1 MKSMTGYGYG
11 EGGSDTLHFS
21 LELKSLN
28 NRFLDIYV
36 NLPLVISPLEP
47 RVREFLQQRIQR
59 GKVEVYIK
67 MKEVQ
72 EHLSVTVD
80 EGVVQGY
87 LQALRILASYADVP
101 EEIRLSH
108 LLRLE
113 GILQVEKNRDMEE
126 YWKVL
131 YPLLEKTFKTFDT
144 SRIQEGEA
152 LEQDI
157 LCLIGK
163 IEAEVQVIEDK
174 LPEIKRFYT
183 ETIRNRM
190 EELLS
195 DKIDEARI
203 LSEVAILLVKYS
215 VNEELVRLKAHID
228 AFRKI
233 LKEEGGIGKKLDFL
247 CQEMNREI
255 NTIGSKN
262 VLSEVTR
269 SVVDMKDALENIREQ
284 IRNIE

>member
-1 MKSMTGYGYG
+1 MRSMTGYGYG
-11 EGGSDTLHFS
+11 EGGSAALHFTV
-21 LELKSLN
+21 ELKSYN

-36 NLPLVISPLEP
+36 NLPLTISPLEP
-47 RVREFLQQRIQR
+47 RVREFLQERIQR

-67 MKEVQ
+67 MKEMQ
-72 EHLSVTVD
+72 EEVTVTVD
-80 EGVVQGY
+80 EGVVRGY
-87 LQALRILASYADVP
+87 LQALRTLASYADAA

-113 GILQVEKNRDMEE
+113 GILQVEKNRDIEE
-126 YWKVL
+126 YWKEL
-131 YPLLEKTFKTFDT
+131 YPLLAETFAAFDA
-144 SRIQEGEA
+144 SRKREGEA
-152 LEQDI
+152 LGEDI
-157 LCLIGK
+157 ENLLGK
-163 IEAEVQVIEDK
+163 IETGVLEIESL

-183 ETIRNRM
+183 ETIRLRM
-190 EELLS
+190 EELLA
-195 DKIDEARI
+195 DRVDETRI
-203 LSEVAILLVKYS
+203 LSEVAVLLVKYS

-233 LKEEGGIGKKLDFL
+233 LREEGGIGKKLDFL

-262 VLSEVTR
+262 VLAEVTR
-269 SVVDMKDALENIREQ
+269 TVVDMKDALENIREQ

>member
-1 MKSMTGYGYG
+1 MKSMTGYGYL

-21 LELKSLN
+21 VELKSLN

-36 NLPLVISPLEP
+36 NLPLTISPLEP

-67 MKEVQ
+67 MKETQ
-72 EHLSVTVD
+72 QNLSVTVD
-80 EGVVQGY
+80 EGVVRGY
-87 LQALRILASYADVP
+87 LQALRTLASYADAP

-126 YWKVL
+126 YWKEL
-131 YPLLEKTFKTFDT
+131 LPLLERTFDAFNV
-144 SRIQEGEA
+144 SRVREGEA
-152 LEQDI
+152 LERDI
-157 LCLIGK
+157 QQLIEK
-163 IEAEVQVIEDK
+163 IEKELQAIEDR

-183 ETIRNRM
+183 ETIRTRM
-190 EELLS
+190 EELLA
-195 DKIDEARI
+195 DRVDEERI
-203 LSEVAILLVKYS
+203 SSEVAILLVKYS
-215 VNEELVRLKAHID
+215 VNEELVRLKAHIE

-262 VLSEVTR
+262 VLAEVTR

>member
-1 MKSMTGYGYG
+1 MKSMTGYGYL

-21 LELKSLN
+21 VELKSLN

-36 NLPLVISPLEP
+36 NLPLTISPLEP

-67 MKEVQ
+67 MKETQ
-72 EHLSVTVD
+72 QNLSVTVD
-80 EGVVQGY
+80 EGVVRGY
-87 LQALRILASYADVP
+87 LQALRTLASYADAP

-126 YWKVL
+126 YWKEL
-131 YPLLEKTFKTFDT
+131 LPLLERTFDAFNA
-144 SRIQEGEA
+144 SRVREGEA
-152 LEQDI
+152 LERDI
-157 LCLIGK
+157 QQLIEK
-163 IEAEVQVIEDK
+163 IEKELQAIEDR

-183 ETIRNRM
+183 ETIRTRM
-190 EELLS
+190 EELLA
-195 DKIDEARI
+195 DRVDEERI
-203 LSEVAILLVKYS
+203 SSEVAILLVKYS
-215 VNEELVRLKAHID
+215 VNEELVRLKAHIE

-262 VLSEVTR
+262 VLAEVTR

>member
-11 EGGSDTLHFS
+11 EGGSDSLHFS

-36 NLPLVISPLEP
+36 NLPLTLSPLEP

-67 MKEVQ
+67 MKETQ
-72 EHLSVTVD
+72 EHLSVRVD
-80 EGVVQGY
+80 EGVVRGY
-87 LQALRILASYADVP
+87 LQALRTLASYADTP

-113 GILQVEKNRDMEE
+113 GILQVEKHRDIEE

-131 YPLLEKTFKTFDT
+131 YPLLEKTFHTFDA
-144 SRIQEGEA
+144 SRVQEGEA
-152 LEQDI
+152 LEKDI
-157 LCLIGK
+157 LGLIGK
-163 IEAEVQVIEDK
+163 IEAEVQVIEGK
-174 LPEIKRFYT
+174 LPELKRFYT

-195 DKIDEARI
+195 DKVDEARM

-215 VNEELVRLKAHID
+215 VNEELVRLKAHLD

-262 VLSEVTR
+262 VLAEVTR